1 LRKVFRLGAGDGKS
15 SFQYTNYELENQII
29 IEIQHK
35 LRKITGWFV
44 KWSLLFDQNALPSAM

>member
-15 SFQYTNYELENQII
+15 SFQYTNYELENRII
-29 IEIQHK
+29 KIQHK
-35 LRKITGWFV
+35 LRKITGWLV